1 MDFKPIETQEQF
13 DEVIR
18 ERLARENKKYEGW
31 TSPDKLQEI
40 KDGYEQSASKKFEGY
55 TSPEDLQIM
64 KDDYESKLTT
74 IRNENTS
81 LKASQLRSKVANEF
95 KLPTEM
101 ASRLQGSTEEELR
114 ADAKT
119 LAELV
124 STNKTVVL
132 PLHGGSTGGSTDKNA
147 AVKELLSQFKD

>member
-13 DEVIR
+13 EDAIR
-18 ERLARENKKYEGW
+18 DRVDRINKKYESW

-40 KDGYEQSASKKFEGY
+40 KDGYEQNASKKFEGY
-55 TSPEDLQIM
+55 TSPEDLQTM
-64 KDDYESKLTT
+64 KNNYESQLET

-95 KLPTEM
+95 KLPAEM
-101 ASRLQGSTEEELR
+101 ASRLQGTTEEELR
-114 ADAKT
+114 TDAKT

-124 STNKTVVL
+124 STNKAIVL
-132 PLHGGSTGGSTDKNA
+132 PLHGGSTGGNTNKNA
-147 AVKELLSQFKD
+147 AIKELLSQFKD

>member
-1 MDFKPIETQEQF
+1 MEFKPIETQEQL

-18 ERLARENKKYEGW
+18 DRLARENKKYEGW

-40 KDGYEQSASKKFEGY
+40 KNGYEQNASKKFEGY
-55 TSPEDLQIM
+55 TSPEDLQL
-64 KDDYESKLTT
+64 ET

-81 LKASQLRSKVANEF
+81 LKASQLRTKVANEF

-101 ASRLQGSTEEELR
+101 ASRLQGATEEELR
-114 ADAKT
+114 TDAKT

-124 STNKTVVL
+124 STSKAVVL
-132 PLHGGSTGGSTDKNA
+132 PLHGGSTGGSTSKNA
-147 AVKELLSQFKD
+147 AIKELLSQFKD

>member
-1 MDFKPIETQEQF
+1 M
-13 DEVIR
+13 
-18 ERLARENKKYEGW
+18 
-31 TSPDKLQEI
+31 QEI
-40 KDGYEQSASKKFEGY
+40 KDGYEQNASKKFEGY
-55 TSPEDLQIM
+55 TSPEDLQTM
-64 KDDYESKLTT
+64 KNNYESQLET

-132 PLHGGSTGGSTDKNA
+132 PLHGESTGGSTDKNA

>member
-1 MDFKPIETQEQF
+1 MDFNPIETQEQF

-40 KDGYEQSASKKFEGY
+40 KDGYEKNASKKYEGY
-55 TSPEDLQIM
+55 TSPEDLQTM
-64 KDDYESKLTT
+64 KNNYESQLEI
-74 IRNENTS
+74 IRKENTS

-101 ASRLQGSTEEELR
+101 ASRLQGTTEEELR
-114 ADAKT
+114 TDAKT

-124 STNKTVVL
+124 STNKAVVL
-132 PLHGGSTGGSTDKNA
+132 PLHDGSTGGSTNKNA
-147 AVKELLSQFKD
+147 AIKELLSQFKD

>member
-13 DEVIR
+13 EDAIR
-18 ERLARENKKYEGW
+18 DRVDRINKKYESW

-55 TSPEDLQIM
+55 TSPEDLQTM
-64 KDDYESKLTT
+64 KDDYESKLET

-101 ASRLQGSTEEELR
+101 VSRLQGSTEEELR
-114 ADAKT
+114 ADAKA

-124 STNKTVVL
+124 STNKTFVL

>member
-13 DEVIR
+13 EDAIKDR
-18 ERLARENKKYEGW
+18 MNRINKKYESW

-40 KDGYEQSASKKFEGY
+40 KDGYEQNASKKFEGY
-55 TSPEDLQIM
+55 TSPEELQTM
-64 KDDYESKLTT
+64 KNNYESQLET

-95 KLPTEM
+95 KLPAEM
-101 ASRLQGSTEEELR
+101 ASRLQGSTKEELR

-124 STNKTVVL
+124 STNKAFIL
-132 PLHGGSTGGSTDKNA
+132 PLHGESTGGSTDKNA